1 MAGRMRDRAKGVRHM
16 TSSRP
21 LFGGAIL
28 LYFIIVL
35 EVLIRIRNLGPGTG
49 WGKVPTP
56 LF

>member
-1 MAGRMRDRAKGVRHM
+1 M